1 MSGQRSRTTLEGYE
15 LSESQRLLGSA
26 LTGGRLPRWGFRLV
40 AVGATALALLLNL
53 ATPVAGV
60 AGTLIVAILLFLA
73 LQTLWSF
80 RVEGR
85 RHAVDRLATSAVYA
99 TFVVALVPLVSV
111 LFTVVSK
118 GISALSAGFLTT
130 SMRNVSPS
138 AEGRR

>member
-26 LTGGRLPRWGFRLV
+26 LTGGRLPRWGVPLV

-111 LFTVVSK
+111 LFTVVAR
-118 GISALSAGFLTT
+118 GSA
-130 SMRNVSPS
+130 R
-138 AEGRR
+138 